1 VSCHSSAWP
10 PLRREALGGVITSS
24 RGWSLSSPARS
35 FGFLLLVLV
44 SAARAQ
50 QPESQFTSPGCH
62 VGFAYPKGWEVVPDT
77 TLDPD
82 DPCAFAVRP
91 RDWQQRAAAQDSV
104 DLYGISVQ
112 IVPRGVWSEVSE
124 SAFRKRGTGWVVL
137 GRQDLEDRADTI
149 SGPGWSGVR
158 GLATEGCD
166 RMDGSY
172 AGLCSQP
179 TAVVGTSTRS
189 IMLSG
194 GPQSEDTFN
203 RILASLRFR

>member
-1 VSCHSSAWP
+1 
-10 PLRREALGGVITSS
+10 
-24 RGWSLSSPARS
+24 
-35 FGFLLLVLV
+35 LVLV
-44 SAARAQ
+44 GGARAQ
-50 QPESQFTSPGCH
+50 QPEAQFTSPGCH
-62 VGFAYPKGWEVVPDT
+62 VGFAYPKAWEVVSDT

-82 DPCAFAVRP
+82 NPCVFSVQP
-91 RDWQQRAAAQDSV
+91 RNWQQLAAAHDSV
-104 DLYGISVQ
+104 DLYSISVQ
-112 IVPRGVWSEVSE
+112 IVPQGVWAQVAEGP
-124 SAFRKRGTGWVVL
+124 FRRRGTRWVVL
-137 GRQDLEDRADTI
+137 GRQDLEDPADTI

-158 GLATEGCD
+158 GMATEGCY
-166 RMDGSY
+166 RMEGSY